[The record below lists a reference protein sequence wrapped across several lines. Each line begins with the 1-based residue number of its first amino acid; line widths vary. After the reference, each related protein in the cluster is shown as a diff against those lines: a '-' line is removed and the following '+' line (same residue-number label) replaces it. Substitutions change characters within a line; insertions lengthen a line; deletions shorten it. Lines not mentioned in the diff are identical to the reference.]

1 MFNFDGSWGPFSVDL
16 GILKTSQ
23 QAEEFL
29 GDISQDWGDL
39 RDLSTGWG
47 GGSWAPLFK
56 LVSLGPVLGT
66 RQGLVLLESNPG
78 LWIHLVIYNCP
89 GRLLGPHLRLLGF
102 LGPEKDWEN
111 GFNRLLFLLFF
122 FLLLLGRDLEKVK
135 LILFLLDTR
144 IKLWI
149 LLDWIVWIIQI

>member
-47 GGSWAPLFK
+47 GGSWVPLFK

-102 LGPEKDWEN
+102 LGPGKGLREW
-111 GFNRLLFLLFF
+111 F
-122 FLLLLGRDLEKVK
+122 
-135 LILFLLDTR
+135 
-144 IKLWI
+144 
-149 LLDWIVWIIQI
+149 